1 MYNTIY
7 YSYLLQSYFNS
18 LGFLLAGKGISSEEL
33 FDVINSSNSIDKSM
47 EILNNSFTEQ
57 NQINQDAFSDRNDQE
72 NCYKI
77 PENREDIMISNTK
90 ENGNT
95 KHINEMKNG
104 NQKPIQA
111 SANAIISTNINQT
124 SSHQIIQKYKF
135 IKNRKDLKYY
145 LKKKRKDLNIDSTTL
160 KETVVKKETNGC
172 NDSYVNYNGKIGNN
186 NTATNNDNNTLSLK
200 ENNAN
205 INHNNFDKREY

>member
-1 MYNTIY
+1 M
-7 YSYLLQSYFNS
+7 NS

-33 FDVINSSNSIDKSM
+33 FAVINSSNSIDKSM
-47 EILNNSFTEQ
+47 EILNNSFTKH
-57 NQINQDAFSDRNDQE
+57 NQINQDVFTESNDQE
-72 NCYKI
+72 NRNKI
-77 PENREDIMISNTK
+77 PENREDIEISNSK
-90 ENGNT
+90 ENGNA
-95 KHINEMKNG
+95 KHVNDMNNG
-104 NQKPIQA
+104 KQKLIQS

-145 LKKKRKDLNIDSTTL
+145 LKKKRKDLNIDSSTL
-160 KETVVKKETNGC
+160 KETIVKKETNGC

-186 NTATNNDNNTLSLK
+186 NTTSNNDNTTLSLK